1 METAHK
7 LDMKTTATMM
17 FGHVENYDHRVQ
29 HLIRIRELQDRTK
42 GFTAFIPWTYQPENT
57 KLGGEKASAYDY
69 LRTLAISRLML
80 DNVPNIQVSWVT
92 MGAKIA
98 QLGLQFGGNDFGSLM
113 IEENV
118 VAAAGA
124 DFRMSLDEIKR
135 LITNAGY
142 EPHQR
147 DMEYNLLN

>member
-1 METAHK
+1 MG
-7 LDMKTTATMM
+7 LKTTATMM
-17 FGHVENYDHRVQ
+17 FGHVET
-29 HLIRIRELQDRTK
+29 LSERIEHFLRLRQLQDQTG

-57 KLGGEKASAYDY
+57 ELGGEKTSAYDY

-80 DNVPNIQVSWVT
+80 DNVPNLQVSWVT
-92 MGAKIA
+92 MGDKIA
-98 QLGLQFGGNDFGSLM
+98 QVALEFGGNDFGSLM

-118 VAAAGA
+118 VSAAGA
-124 DFRMSLDEIKR
+124 NFRLSLEQIRR
-135 LITNAGY
+135 LISDAGY